1 MLYGALVP
9 AVSAAFKNA
18 VFTLRPIEK
27 PRLPPNTGTF
37 LRQNLPVITEL
48 QSHCSNLY
56 ANGFGLC

>member
-37 LRQNLPVITEL
+37 LRQNPHL
-48 QSHCSNLY
+48 
-56 ANGFGLC
+56 